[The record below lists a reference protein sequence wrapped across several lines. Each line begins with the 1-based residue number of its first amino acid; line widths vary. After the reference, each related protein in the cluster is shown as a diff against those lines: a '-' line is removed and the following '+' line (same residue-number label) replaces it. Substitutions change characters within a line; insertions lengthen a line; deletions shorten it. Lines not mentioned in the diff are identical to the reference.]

1 MKAEHRKEL
10 QTNVLADSLGRLAQR
25 VKSRPR
31 RSTLV
36 LVLLAILGGV
46 GLLVFNQ
53 WRKAT
58 AADNS
63 ELWSKLD
70 DGQRKFIDDLK
81 NNYPNQNAGKAA
93 RFQYAWLAFWSQGVK
108 MMGGDSK
115 LAYRNLNISKKLY
128 TDLMEEC
135 QNDPVWE
142 PEALYHLAVI
152 EETLAA
158 YDRDH
163 LKEAQKL
170 YAGLANHPKYQDSA
184 YGHLARERA
193 KLLERDSRDGKYD
206 DIVRLYQDL
215 QNRLKLQMPEQPAD
229 KK

>member
-1 MKAEHRKEL
+1 MKAERRKEL
-10 QTNVLADSLGRLAQR
+10 QTNTLADSLGRLSQR
-25 VKSRPR
+25 MKTRPR
-31 RSTLV
+31 RSLLV
-36 LVLLAILGGV
+36 ILLVILVGG
-46 GLLVFNQ
+46 GGWVFNQ
-53 WRKAT
+53 WRKGT
-58 AADNS
+58 AAENS

-70 DGQRKFIDDLK
+70 DGQKKYIDDLK
-81 NNYPNQNAGKAA
+81 SNYPTQNVGKAA
-93 RFQYAWLAFWSQGVK
+93 RFQFAWLAFWSQGVK
-108 MMGGDSK
+108 LMGGDSK
-115 LAYRNLNISKKLY
+115 LAYRNLNIAKRVY

-135 QNDPVWE
+135 KDDPVWE

-184 YGHLARERA
+184 YGQMARERA
-193 KLLERDSRDGKYD
+193 KLLERDSREGKYD
-206 DIVRLYQDL
+206 DIVRFYQDL
-215 QNRLKLQMPEQPAD
+215 QNRLKLQIPEQPAD